1 MDGESCGSDLDRAI
15 LPPELTARRGSV
27 TVTLPLPRYIIAKQ
41 LASGKVAIFHRSHE
55 VSDTRMSDCH
65 EPLGAD
71 HAAECG
77 LDGNGGRAAVLN
89 APPGFEPWEWR
100 NQNQLA
106 YNFKAHFGKTFK
118 TRSSNFNSLAAI
130 SK

>member
-1 MDGESCGSDLDRAI
+1 MIARYSAHLDRSIARMSAAVAAGYCGEESVQAFMKRVGKEYPQPRINDGRRKLRLRDDLDRAI

-71 HAAECG
+71 PE
-77 LDGNGGRAAVLN
+77 
-89 APPGFEPWEWR
+89 
-100 NQNQLA
+100 
-106 YNFKAHFGKTFK
+106 
-118 TRSSNFNSLAAI
+118 
-130 SK
+130 